1 MKGLTTEMKEQVR
14 SALIAYRS
22 NYPTLNRA
30 AESLQGVSSA
40 TVSQLCNGKYELI
53 SDEMF
58 VRIATQ
64 IGFAF
69 DSWNL
74 HEGKTF
80 KEITFT
86 LSDAQS
92 YKNVT
97 WIVGDAGC
105 GKTTAAIEYRR
116 THRNVFYILCSEDMR
131 RSDFVREIAKQVGAP
146 TDTTNLRDMLENA
159 ISMISFLGNPLLI
172 FDEGDKLTDSVF
184 NYFISIYNRLEG
196 HSGIVFLSTDYIKRR
211 MEAGLRYNKKG
222 YKEINSRIGRRF
234 FDVSPTEENDIYAI
248 CQANNLTD
256 RADIEEVLKD
266 AKRSDNDLRR
276 VKRCIHRQK
285 RIIEAKRVNNEK
297 LKMKNGGDTDE

>member
-1 MKGLTTEMKEQVR
+1 MKGLSTEQKEQVR
-14 SALIAYRS
+14 SALAAYCD
-22 NYPTLNRA
+22 NYPTRNRA
-30 AESLQGVSSA
+30 AESLQNVSSA
-40 TVSQLCNGKYELI
+40 TVSQLLNGKYELI
-53 SDEMF
+53 SDDMF
-58 VRIATQ
+58 TRIAVQ
-64 IGFAF
+64 IGFSF
-69 DSWNL
+69 EHWQL
-74 HEGKTF
+74 HEGRAF
-80 KEITFT
+80 REITYAF
-86 LSDAQS
+86 SDAQS

-97 WIVGDAGC
+97 WVVGDAGC

-159 ISMISFLGNPLLI
+159 ISMISFLGNPLLV

-196 HSGIVFLSTDYIKRR
+196 HAGIVFLSTDYIKRR
-211 MEAGLRYNKKG
+211 MDAGLRYNKKG

-234 FDVSPTEENDIYAI
+234 FDVSPTEQNDIYAI

-266 AKRSDNDLRR
+266 ARRSDNDLRR

-285 RIIEAKRVNNEK
+285 RIIEARRKGGSNE
-297 LKMKNGGDTDE
+297 

>member
-1 MKGLTTEMKEQVR
+1 MKEQVR

-58 VRIATQ
+58 IRIASQ

-69 DSWNL
+69 DSWTL

-86 LSDAQS
+86 LSDAQA

-159 ISMISFLGNPLLI
+159 ISMISFLGNPLLV

-211 MEAGLRYNKKG
+211 MDAGLRYNKKG